1 MTPLDWQALLFV
13 PVGAERHLASAIR
26 NRPDAIILDLEDAVA
41 PQSKAAARDVL
52 KAAQAMIHAAGI
64 ACVLRVNAGVA
75 AMVADLAAAD
85 HDRLDAIIVPKCEGT
100 RLLRNAAEL
109 TAQKIPLVALIESP
123 AALNALPALVAM
135 PELSG
140 LMLGSEDYSA
150 LLGVDPDMGALE
162 TPTIQIANA
171 AAGRGLLSIGFPGS
185 IANFR
190 DLDRYA
196 DQIARGRALGMRAV
210 AAIHPAQLPVIRQIL
225 APTQAEVDWA
235 TQVVAR
241 AAQLK
246 ALGQAVGAVDGMM
259 IDAPVI
265 ARARRVLAAAK
276 GREANAATTA

>member
-276 GREANAATTA
+276 GREANATTTA

>member
-185 IANFR
+185 IANIR

-210 AAIHPAQLPVIRQIL
+210 AAIHPAQVPVIRQIL

-276 GREANAATTA
+276 GREANATTTA

>member
-241 AAQLK
+241 SAQLK

-276 GREANAATTA
+276 GREANATTTA